1 MATESPAHPLMPR
14 RARLMSHVTLL
25 HLVTSW
31 DSQASMQASRNMRR
45 LPFRAVSTKQEHAVY
60 RIIIKPRPLFESPA
74 PSAARP
80 RSAFKLADAEPQFE
94 GPLTGLTLVGF
105 AVWDTGDQ
113 GYRVSFPA
121 RRYVDANGRRRSFS
135 LLRSINKQDRTSS
148 KLLQRDIVAA
158 YEAVQQAGT
167 ASAHEAAS

>member
-1 MATESPAHPLMPR
+1 
-14 RARLMSHVTLL
+14 
-25 HLVTSW
+25 
-31 DSQASMQASRNMRR
+31 
-45 LPFRAVSTKQEHAVY
+45 VY
-60 RIIIKPRPLFESPA
+60 RIIITPRPLFESPA

-80 RSAFKLADAEPQFE
+80 RPAFKLADAELQFE

-105 AVWDTGDQ
+105 AVWDNGDH

-121 RRYVDANGRRRSFS
+121 RRYIDANGRRRSFW

-148 KLLQRDIVAA
+148 ELLQRDIVAA